1 MTCTHHVL
9 VACAVAGFSCRPRE
23 ATNYP
28 YAGRCMVM
36 NEERESPITS
46 DLERFEAT
54 GDIDAALRAARALR
68 RSDPAVGATVADRQ
82 RLRELHVTLWARLFA
97 ALDTRRDPAFDPE
110 GPESQPSAR
119 TLLGDDEYPVP
130 ADPEEV
136 YLVSPDTLPDQ
147 EARARFEA
155 KKRATSERNQYR
167 IQQGNLYRLDRDIT
181 PWAEEYFTSAF
192 VRSTKAMRTVEA
204 CAARTSAARRTQLLG
219 WVTPEEER

>member
-1 MTCTHHVL
+1 
-9 VACAVAGFSCRPRE
+9 
-23 ATNYP
+23 
-28 YAGRCMVM
+28 MVM